1 MLLPAVTVLDERP
14 LRGKKTMKQHSVVR
28 IALVSLMLV
37 GAFIAGQ
44 HYSRTAAAQS
54 PQKWEYQIVGCGV
67 GCSGQIAQ
75 INKLGNEGWE
85 VVTLNASNRILLKR
99 AK

>member
-1 MLLPAVTVLDERP
+1 MKPHP
-14 LRGKKTMKQHSVVR
+14 LVR
-28 IALVSLMLV
+28 IGLVSLLLV

-54 PQKWEYQIVGCGV
+54 TQKWEYQIVGCGI
-67 GCSGQIAQ
+67 GCSSQVAQ
-75 INKLGNEGWE
+75 INKLGDEGWE
-85 VVTLNASNRILLKR
+85 VVMLNASNRVLLKR

>member
-1 MLLPAVTVLDERP
+1 
-14 LRGKKTMKQHSVVR
+14 MKLHSVLR
-28 IALVSLMLV
+28 IGLIFLMLV

-54 PQKWEYQIVGCGV
+54 PQKWEYQIVGCGL
-67 GCSGQIAQ
+67 GCAGQVDQ
-75 INKLGNEGWE
+75 INKLADQGWE
-85 VVTLNASNRILLKR
+85 VVTVSATNRVILKR

>member
-1 MLLPAVTVLDERP
+1 MKLHSA
-14 LRGKKTMKQHSVVR
+14 LRIGLISF
-28 IALVSLMLV
+28 MLV
-37 GAFIAGQ
+37 AAFIVGQ
-44 HYSRTAAAQS
+44 HYPRTVAAQN
-54 PQKWEYQIVGCGV
+54 PQKWEYQIVGCGL

-75 INKLGNEGWE
+75 INKLGDEGWE

>member
-1 MLLPAVTVLDERP
+1 
-14 LRGKKTMKQHSVVR
+14 MKPHALVR
-28 IALVSLMLV
+28 VGLVSLLLV

-54 PQKWEYQIVGCGV
+54 TQKWEYQIVGCGI
-67 GCSGQIAQ
+67 GCSGQVAQ
-75 INKLGNEGWE
+75 INKLGDEGWE
-85 VVTLNASNRILLKR
+85 VVMLNASNRVLLKR

>member
-1 MLLPAVTVLDERP
+1 
-14 LRGKKTMKQHSVVR
+14 MKLHSVLR
-28 IALVSLMLV
+28 IGLIFLMLV

-54 PQKWEYQIVGCGV
+54 PQKWEYQIVGCGL
-67 GCSGQIAQ
+67 GCRGQVDQ
-75 INKLGNEGWE
+75 INKLTDQGWE
-85 VVTLNASNRILLKR
+85 VVTLNASNRVLLKR

>member
-1 MLLPAVTVLDERP
+1 
-14 LRGKKTMKQHSVVR
+14 MKPHAVVR
-28 IALVSLMLV
+28 IGLVSSILV

-67 GCSGQIAQ
+67 GCSGQVAQ
-75 INKLGNEGWE
+75 INKLGAEGWE
-85 VVTLNASNRILLKR
+85 VVTLNASNRVLLKR

>member
-1 MLLPAVTVLDERP
+1 
-14 LRGKKTMKQHSVVR
+14 MKLHSVVR
-28 IALVSLMLV
+28 IGLVCLMLV
-37 GAFIAGQ
+37 GAFFAGQ

-67 GCSGQIAQ
+67 GCSGQLTQ
-75 INKLGNEGWE
+75 INKLGDEGWE
-85 VVTLNASNRILLKR
+85 VVTLNSSNRILLRR

>member
-1 MLLPAVTVLDERP
+1 MKLRSVL
-14 LRGKKTMKQHSVVR
+14 R
-28 IALVSLMLV
+28 IGLVSLMLV

-44 HYSRTAAAQS
+44 HNSPTAAAQT

-67 GCSGQIAQ
+67 GCSGQVEQ
-75 INKLGNEGWE
+75 INKLGDQGWE
-85 VVTLNASNRILLKR
+85 VVSLNASNRVLLKR

>member
-1 MLLPAVTVLDERP
+1 
-14 LRGKKTMKQHSVVR
+14 MKSHSVVR
-28 IALVSLMLV
+28 IVLVSAMLL

-54 PQKWEYQIVGCGV
+54 TQKWEYQIVGCGV
-67 GCSGQIAQ
+67 GCSGQVPQ
-75 INKLGNEGWE
+75 INKLGDEGWE

>member
-1 MLLPAVTVLDERP
+1 
-14 LRGKKTMKQHSVVR
+14 MKLHSVLR
-28 IALVSLMLV
+28 IGLIFLMLV

-54 PQKWEYQIVGCGV
+54 PQKWEYQIVGCSL
-67 GCSGQIAQ
+67 GCSGQVDQ
-75 INKLGNEGWE
+75 INKLADQGWE
-85 VVTLNASNRILLKR
+85 VVTVSATNRVILKR

>member
-1 MLLPAVTVLDERP
+1 
-14 LRGKKTMKQHSVVR
+14 MKLHSVLR
-28 IALVSLMLV
+28 IGLTFLMLV

-54 PQKWEYQIVGCGV
+54 PQKWEYQIVGCSL
-67 GCSGQIAQ
+67 GCRGQVDQ
-75 INKLGNEGWE
+75 INKLADQGWE
-85 VVTLNASNRILLKR
+85 VVTLNASNRALLRR